1 MRCGAA
7 ACGCFAV
14 TTRSSHHSM
23 LANEKILRLRWH
35 VIVVLEPNLVVCA
48 IVGTF
53 ALHNIIMMRVSNA
66 T

>member
-1 MRCGAA
+1 
-7 ACGCFAV
+7 
-14 TTRSSHHSM
+14 M

-53 ALHNIIMMRVSNA
+53 ALHNIIMMRVNNA